1 MSNIIDVARSA
12 GVSPMTVSRTLN
24 SPELVSPDTRARVL
38 EAVRKLNYVPNAAA
52 RSLVQ
57 GKTRTLA
64 LILSDIRNPH
74 FTTIARGVEDVAQEH
89 GYTLMLANTDESPAK
104 ERDYLRVLMSQ
115 RVDGVLISPCGDGDL
130 SLLQRRKIPFVLL
143 DRAVAGASADLVTQD
158 SHAGGRELMA
168 HLLERGYRRIAF
180 VGGPAG
186 VSSLE
191 ERLAGYQDGMLEAGL
206 EPQVR
211 LGRYD
216 QASGEEIV
224 EAMVAEDSLP
234 QAIVAANNFVALG
247 VIAALRRH
255 GLGVPQEVGLAC
267 FGDMP
272 TAALLDPFLTVVAL
286 PSYQMGS
293 LAMQMLLE
301 RMEGAATP
309 PRRHVLP
316 VELVVRRS
324 TPGARRG

>member
-24 SPELVSPDTRARVL
+24 SPELVSPDTRARVM
-38 EAVRKLNYVPNAAA
+38 EAVRQLNYVPNAAA

-74 FTTIARGVEDVAQEH
+74 FTTISRGVEDVAQEH

-104 ERDYLRVLMSQ
+104 ERAYLRVLMSQ
-115 RVDGVLISPCGDGDL
+115 RVDGVLISPSGDGDL

-143 DRAVAGASADLVTQD
+143 DRTITGSSADLVTQD
-158 SHAGGRELMA
+158 SHAGGRALMA
-168 HLLERGYRRIAF
+168 HLLERGYRQITF

-191 ERLAGYQDGMLEAGL
+191 ERLAGYQEAMREAGL

-224 EAMVAEDSLP
+224 EAMVAEGAVP
-234 QAIVAANNFVALG
+234 EAIVAANNFVALG
-247 VIAALRRH
+247 VIVALRRH
-255 GLGVPQEVGLAC
+255 GLRVPEEVGLAC
-267 FGDMP
+267 FGDIP
-272 TAALLDPFLTVVAL
+272 TAALMDPFLTVVAL
-286 PSYQMGS
+286 PAYAMGR
-293 LAMQMLLE
+293 LAMEVLLE
-301 RMEGAATP
+301 RIQGAVPP
-309 PRRHVLP
+309 PRRRVLP
-316 VELVVRRS
+316 VELVIRRS
-324 TPGARRG
+324 TPGPRRG